1 MFYMYKNPS
10 GEVKM
15 DFSNIVK
22 TWTKGDHNKK
32 YANTTSLAQSASIE
46 QTVESKIEVRY
57 SIQIDLVKIAF

>member
-57 SIQIDLVKIAF
+57 CIQIDLVKIAF